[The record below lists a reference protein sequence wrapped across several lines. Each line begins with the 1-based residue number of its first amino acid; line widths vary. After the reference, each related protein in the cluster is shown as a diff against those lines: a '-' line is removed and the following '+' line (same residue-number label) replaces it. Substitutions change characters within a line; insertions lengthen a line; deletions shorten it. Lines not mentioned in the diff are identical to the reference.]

1 MDAFAA
7 QLAGLC
13 RGRPTA
19 AKWVFVPSHAVGYT
33 LGERLVLEGTS
44 WANLRFA
51 PPFDLALQLALAPYL
66 MDPLQRRA
74 LPFRGLAPG
83 AFHRRSPMERL
94 YQGAGGFREAAGGR
108 YPPCD
113 IDKVR
118 ARGETWPVDPEMREA
133 FDRFSADLR
142 GEIQALG
149 TDLRGEIQA
158 LGTDLRGEIRS
169 SAAETRVYVDEQI
182 ETTRVYADERIGTAR
197 VYVDERFET
206 ARVYV
211 DERFEAHTASL
222 IHEMRES
229 ESRTH
234 RYFDV
239 VGESL
244 RGEMRGLAELIGLS
258 NEESVRRDDQQAGR
272 TDAIENRVLRLE
284 VRVKS
289 LEDDRKPRRP
299 RRRR

>member
-1 MDAFAA
+1 M
-7 QLAGLC
+7 
-13 RGRPTA
+13 
-19 AKWVFVPSHAVGYT
+19 
-33 LGERLVLEGTS
+33 
-44 WANLRFA
+44 
-51 PPFDLALQLALAPYL
+51 
-66 MDPLQRRA
+66 
-74 LPFRGLAPG
+74 
-83 AFHRRSPMERL
+83 
-94 YQGAGGFREAAGGR
+94 

-133 FDRFSADLR
+133 FDR
-142 GEIQALG
+142 LG
-149 TDLRGEIQA
+149 A
-158 LGTDLRGEIRS
+158 DLRGEIRS
-169 SAAETRVYVDEQI
+169 SAAETRVYVDEQ
-182 ETTRVYADERIGTAR
+182 IGTAR

-222 IHEMRES
+222 IHELRES
-229 ESRTH
+229 ESRTR

-244 RGEMRGLAELIGLS
+244 RGDIRGVAELVALS
-258 NEESVRRDDQQAGR
+258 NEESRRRDDEQAGR
-272 TDAIENRVLRLE
+272 TDGIENRVLRLE
-284 VRVKS
+284 VRVRS

>member
-1 MDAFAA
+1 M
-7 QLAGLC
+7 
-13 RGRPTA
+13 
-19 AKWVFVPSHAVGYT
+19 
-33 LGERLVLEGTS
+33 
-44 WANLRFA
+44 
-51 PPFDLALQLALAPYL
+51 
-66 MDPLQRRA
+66 
-74 LPFRGLAPG
+74 
-83 AFHRRSPMERL
+83 
-94 YQGAGGFREAAGGR
+94 

-133 FDRFSADLR
+133 LDR
-142 GEIQALG
+142 LG
-149 TDLRGEIQA
+149 ADLRGEIQA

-169 SAAETRVYVDEQI
+169 SAAETRVYVDE
-182 ETTRVYADERIGTAR
+182 RIGTAR
-197 VYVDERFET
+197 VYLDERIET
-206 ARVYV
+206 TRVYV

-229 ESRTH
+229 ESRTR

-258 NEESVRRDDQQAGR
+258 NEESMRRDDQQAGR
-272 TDAIENRVLRLE
+272 TDGIENRVLRLE